1 MDGQV
6 RVPSFR
12 SNGCTW
18 PGGAAHHHKRLTMKS
33 NMLDTLSSMKNKKSP
48 NGSAK
53 QPDIN
58 LRIASRV
65 RELRALRGASLDA
78 LTAQCGVSKSMISL
92 IERGEASPTAA
103 TLEKLAAGLG
113 VSMAALF
120 GPDDAAAELEPLSR
134 RSDQLIWKDPESGYM
149 RRALTPPNWPTPIQ
163 IVEVHLPA
171 GARVTYESG
180 ARKPAQEQQVWVM
193 QGKIEVTL
201 GDQLFSLRSGDCLA
215 MRLDRPLVYANPT
228 TRAAEYIVAICDPAP
243 IQLIQARTTT

>member
-1 MDGQV
+1 MPKCALHDQE
-6 RVPSFR
+6 R
-12 SNGCTW
+12 
-18 PGGAAHHHKRLTMKS
+18 PGGAVRHHGHLTKKS
-33 NMLDTLSSMKNKKSP
+33 IMLDTLSNMKNSKP
-48 NGSAK
+48 PHESAK

-58 LRIASRV
+58 VRIASRV
-65 RELRALRGASLDA
+65 RELRAMRGASLDA

-120 GPDDAAAELEPLSR
+120 GPDDAATELEPLSR
-134 RSDQLIWKDPESGYM
+134 RSEQLIWKDPESGYM

-180 ARKPAQEQQVWVM
+180 ARQPAQEQQAWVV
-193 QGKIEVTL
+193 QGQIEVTL

-228 TRAAEYIVAICDPAP
+228 TRAARYIVAICDPAP
-243 IQLIQARTTT
+243 IQLIQARTPT

>member
-1 MDGQV
+1 M
-6 RVPSFR
+6 RNEKPSDDH
-12 SNGCTW
+12 
-18 PGGAAHHHKRLTMKS
+18 AKR
-33 NMLDTLSSMKNKKSP
+33 
-48 NGSAK
+48 
-53 QPDIN
+53 PDIN

-65 RELRALRGASLDA
+65 RELRAVRGASLDA

-120 GPDDAAAELEPLSR
+120 GPDDAAAAPEPVSR
-134 RSDQLIWKDPESGYM
+134 RSEQVIWKDPESGYM

-180 ARKPAQEQQVWVM
+180 GRQAAQEQQVWVM
-193 QGKIEVTL
+193 QGQIEVTL
-201 GDQLFSLRSGDCLA
+201 GTELFCLRSGDCLA
-215 MRLDRPLVYANPT
+215 MRLDRPLVYANPSP
-228 TRAAEYIVAICDPAP
+228 RDAKYIVAICDQAP
-243 IQLIQARTTT
+243 IQLLQARTTK